1 MDLKEIESGVN
12 PDIHWYYQAK
22 KLPLF
27 RYIEKLY
34 KLERQKFNIIDLGA
48 GSGFFSQELYKNYTQ
63 FINNICLVD
72 IGYTDKEI
80 ILSKHTSSEKR
91 KEIPSNISHSL
102 VMLMDVLEHVEN
114 DIDLLIKIKRASY
127 GKNYFFIT
135 VPAFQSLW
143 SSHDVYLGH
152 YRRYEIADLQRL
164 LASADFN
171 ITNIYYIY
179 GGIYPLVWLLR
190 KFKTSDTSDMKPV
203 SPLLN
208 FFLKAVNTFEINFR
222 KYNYFFGVTCVAEG
236 FILNKGEIK
245 GKNVCPI

>member
-1 MDLKEIESGVN
+1 MDLKEIENGVN
-12 PDIHWYYQAK
+12 PDIHWYYQTK
-22 KLPLF
+22 KVPLF

-48 GSGFFSQELYKNYTQ
+48 GSGFFSQELCKNYAQ
-63 FINNICLVD
+63 FINNSCLVD

-80 ILSKHTSSEKR
+80 ILSRHTTSQKT

-102 VMLMDVLEHVEN
+102 VIMMDVLEHVEN
-114 DIDLLIKIKRASY
+114 DLDLLINIKRASS

-135 VPAFQSLW
+135 VPAFRSLW

-152 YRRYEIADLQRL
+152 HRRYEIADLQRL
-164 LASADFN
+164 LANADFN

-190 KFKTSDTSDMKPV
+190 KFKTSDTSDMKPAH
-203 SPLLN
+203 PLVN
-208 FFLKAVNTFEINFR
+208 FLLTAINAFEMNFR
-222 KYNYFFGVTCVAEG
+222 KYNWFFGVTCVVEG
-236 FILNKGEIK
+236 FILNELKHNTMSK
-245 GKNVCPI
+245 